1 MGPETGNGRFWVCF
15 GAEGKGKLWLARGE
29 NENKGKKAGIGEKG
43 VLVLWSGVCGGK
55 WLRWRNGGARWWLT
69 WEKKMFFLK
78 KEEGLRLFGQLRG
91 NLVRKKKGRVSAGGG
106 PCVRRVGVAE
116 GFLARRLFFFSNEGV

>member
-69 WEKKMFFLK
+69 WEKKMFFFLR
-78 KEEGLRLFGQLRG
+78 EEGLRLFGQLRG
-91 NLVRKKKGRVSAGGG
+91 NLVREKKGRVSAGGG
-106 PCVRRVGVAE
+106 ALCPAAWCGRGLPCTVA
-116 GFLARRLFFFSNEGV
+116 LFFFK

>member
-1 MGPETGNGRFWVCF
+1 MGPETRNGRFWVCF

-69 WEKKMFFLK
+69 WVKKMFFLK
-78 KEEGLRLFGQLRG
+78 RGGAAALWSVEGKSGEGEERESVGWRGGLVSGGLVWQRASLRG
-91 NLVRKKKGRVSAGGG
+91 GS
-106 PCVRRVGVAE
+106 
-116 GFLARRLFFFSNEGV
+116 FFFK